1 MMIKNKKFDEERA
14 LYGSNNITVTNCKF
28 SGPKDGESALKESK
42 NVKVKDSYFN
52 LRYPLWHDD
61 NITLDNCY
69 LTKNCRAA
77 LWYTSNAKITS
88 SKLHGI
94 KALRECK
101 NINVKNT
108 SIDSPEFGW
117 RCNKVSLD
125 NCKLINTDY
134 LFFES
139 KNISLNKVN
148 MKGKYSFQYVENLS
162 IENSII
168 DTKDAFW
175 HAKNVT
181 VKNSTV
187 KGQYLGWYS
196 EDLTLINCKIIGTQ
210 PLCYCK
216 KLKLV
221 NCTMEK
227 TDLSFEYSDVNAS
240 IKGTV
245 LSIKNPKSGK
255 IVVDKVKEIVLSD
268 SVIKTNCKIIEL
280 KK

>member
-1 MMIKNKKFDEERA
+1 MIKNKKFDEERA
-14 LYGSNNITVTNCKF
+14 LYGSNNISVVNCKF
-28 SGPKDGESALKESK
+28 SGPKDGESALKESH
-42 NVKVKDSYFN
+42 NIKVKDSYFN

-61 NITLDNCY
+61 NISIDNCT

-77 LWYTSNAKITS
+77 LWYTSNCVISK

-101 NINVKNT
+101 DIKVKD
-108 SIDSPEFGW
+108 SSVDSPEFGW
-117 RCNKVSLD
+117 RCNNVSLV
-125 NCKLINTDY
+125 NTKLVNTDY

-139 KNISLNKVN
+139 KNISLNNVK
-148 MKGKYSFQYVENLS
+148 MKGKYTFQYVENLT
-162 IENSII
+162 IENSYI

-175 HAKNVT
+175 HAKNVV
-181 VKNSTV
+181 VKNSTI

-196 EDLTLINCKIIGTQ
+196 QGLTLINCKIIGTQ

-221 NCTMEK
+221 DCTLSH
-227 TDLSFEYSDVNAS
+227 TDLSFEYSDVDAT

-268 SVIKTNCKIIEL
+268 SVIKTNCKIIE
-280 KK
+280 KNK